1 MPTLSQNAVRPD
13 NPKSDS
19 PLRYDALEHGK
30 IRRKEHET
38 PSRHN
43 GLKSSLPSIQTS
55 PGPRVN
61 HSRST
66 NSPSFLPSP
75 PMSASP
81 SNNSTM
87 SHIRRWTSGL
97 ATSSKKCD
105 IKPPS
110 KSRTIGPISAP
121 QPLTT
126 PVPYACTP
134 LPYSDD
140 TLTTPITPPSSLN
153 DDFWSQATRSPS
165 ISKPVT
171 SCPDLNSSS
180 KKIETPSISEQF
192 SGGLHGRNQKGGWKN
207 RLFNNSNTATKK
219 PDNRSASTNSTGE
232 DEFDWSEKD
241 DDKECNAD
249 AKTTSISVIE
259 TSNSEVPPPSPRTA
273 GRPKAR
279 ISPPVSRPTF
289 PLKSSQKKPAISAPL
304 MSPTDDMLGPDSFD
318 PFRVV
323 PRIRHALPA
332 IAPSIYNPPTRS
344 VVDTLSDPESATT
357 SSSIAP
363 TRPLRV
369 RYPSASSTFSEIF
382 KLSSA
387 TDFDSKDKHDSED
400 ESESE
405 SEAEEDDEEEQGEGV
420 LDFATTLCKGLGSDF
435 VMPPSYFDQ
444 HNLNLDFNESY
455 PLKHSIRGQVS
466 AEERASKSL
475 SNCSLDSVSSTGSDD
490 SDSSSD
496 SDASSP
502 ISGASFFSTPPNS
515 VHVTALSTTLSSE
528 LLKSSRIKIPSSLM
542 TLLPIPKDKSSP
554 STTPPV
560 TPPLEHVEAMVKN
573 MTILGQ
579 PAPGIII
586 PMADP
591 RATTLKRLASVHTLR
606 KLRERERRPFRH
618 AVLLHLILLQLSR
631 GVTNKHCAEIA
642 EFYITMSGA
651 QFPLRLDLSN
661 AITAKKNLQQQASGA
676 NPTPFIDDVLTV
688 PNRTSSK
695 VPPKAIN
702 TTKEVKTRKSLVFS
716 IQSRIQSSKAQSDSP
731 SNEASESAPE
741 RPRITPVQPSKLPSP
756 SPSLTF
762 KDRLP
767 LLRMPSYPLI
777 NLDKKKSLIASS
789 TTSSTSTKSSESSQ
803 ASEKDEPSSP
813 VESRPTPTIIIP
825 KRTTGRKGVLYQ
837 QQLQLQ
843 LRQQMAADPAFFMMR
858 SSQDPTAPLDSV
870 AAAWINAQLGARPS
884 FASSTFTTIH
894 TRSEL
899 VTKPLVSPSAVK
911 IQQPAMVVPPERP
924 RSLSPPPFAMA
935 SSYGPDPWKYYYG
948 APHPPRLSYF
958 ESAPSGPS
966 PMASSTMGPFDQEVS
981 DKNAA
986 PAGLLTPPLSPLF
999 RPMYSPGY
1007 APQQNPAY
1015 SESEPVSLL
1024 VQPRAYRALKRESAP
1039 ASFISASSSTMM
1051 MTFTGPVSVPA
1062 SAGRTTPTTPPATA
1076 SVSSYTLPRVQNSHH
1091 TISYL
1096 EDQAMHTR
1104 NVNSHR
1110 AASLGLLEGR
1120 RPLSPTSPTS
1130 SSSPMLSSSGST
1142 ASKVDSKAALP
1153 SPPLSPTMESEQVLS
1168 SLAVSP
1174 AGDAKQSQQKSAS
1187 LSRQNSFKREYHFQA
1202 NGYAMPQQQRHQ
1214 AIPRVMGGG
1223 KSENI
1228 PWIHG
1233 IKKKAEKEEEEDVP
1247 LALVQRRLSS
1257 DLLRSM

>member
-1 MPTLSQNAVRPD
+1 
-13 NPKSDS
+13 
-19 PLRYDALEHGK
+19 
-30 IRRKEHET
+30 
-38 PSRHN
+38 
-43 GLKSSLPSIQTS
+43 
-55 PGPRVN
+55 
-61 HSRST
+61 
-66 NSPSFLPSP
+66 
-75 PMSASP
+75 
-81 SNNSTM
+81 M

-97 ATSSKKCD
+97 ATSSKKSD

-110 KSRTIGPISAP
+110 KPRTIGPISAP

-140 TLTTPITPPSSLN
+140 TLTTPITPASPPN
-153 DDFWSQATRSPS
+153 DAFWSQAPRSPS
-165 ISKPVT
+165 TSKPAT
-171 SCPDLNSSS
+171 SCPDLPSGS
-180 KKIETPSISEQF
+180 KKPEIPSIPEQL
-192 SGGLHGRNQKGGWKN
+192 SGGSFGRNQKGSWKN
-207 RLFNNSNTATKK
+207 RLFNNANTATKK

-232 DEFDWSEKD
+232 DEYDWSEKD
-241 DDKECNAD
+241 GDKECNTD
-249 AKTTSISVIE
+249 TKTASINVIE
-259 TSNSEVPPPSPRTA
+259 TSNGEVPSSSPRTA
-273 GRPKAR
+273 GRPKTR
-279 ISPPVSRPTF
+279 VSPPMSRPTF
-289 PLKSSQKKPAISAPL
+289 PPTSSQKKPVISAPL
-304 MSPTDDMLGPDSFD
+304 MSPTDDMFGPDSFD

-323 PRIRHALPA
+323 PKIRNAIPV
-332 IAPSIYNPPTRS
+332 IAPSIYTPPARS
-344 VVDTLSDPESATT
+344 IVGTLSDPESATT

-363 TRPLRV
+363 TRPPRI
-369 RYPSASSTFSEIF
+369 RYPSAASTFSEIF
-382 KLSSA
+382 KLSSSI
-387 TDFDSKDKHDSED
+387 DSDSRDKYDSED

-405 SEAEEDDEEEQGEGV
+405 SETEEDDEEEQGEGV
-420 LDFATTLCKGLGSDF
+420 LDFAATLCKGLGSDF

-455 PLKHSIRGQVS
+455 PLKRSIRGQVS

-475 SNCSLDSVSSTGSDD
+475 SNCSLDSVSSTGSND

-502 ISGASFFSTPPNS
+502 ISGASFFSTPPNTM
-515 VHVTALSTTLSSE
+515 HVTALSTTLSSA
-528 LLKSSRIKIPSSLM
+528 LLKSSGIKIPSSLM
-542 TLLPIPKDKSSP
+542 TLLPTSKDKISP
-554 STTPPV
+554 STSPPV
-560 TPPLEHVEAMVKN
+560 TPPLEHVEAMAKN

-579 PAPGIII
+579 PVPGIIM

-591 RATTLKRLASVHTLR
+591 RATTLKRLAYIHTLR

-618 AVLLHLILLQLSR
+618 AVLLHLILLQLRR

-651 QFPLRLDLSN
+651 QFPLRLDLTN
-661 AITAKKNLQQQASGA
+661 AITSKKNLQQQSTDA
-676 NPTPFIDDVLTV
+676 NPTPSTDDVPTV

-695 VPPKAIN
+695 VPHLAIN

-716 IQSRIQSSKAQSDSP
+716 IQSRIQSSKVQNDSS

-767 LLRMPSYPLI
+767 LLRIPSYPLI

-789 TTSSTSTKSSESSQ
+789 SSTTASTPIKSSESAQ
-803 ASEKDEPSSP
+803 ASEEGEPSSP
-813 VESRPTPTIIIP
+813 VESRPTPKIIIP

-858 SSQDPTAPLDSV
+858 SPQDPTTPLDPV

-899 VTKPLVSPSAVK
+899 ITKPLVPPSPVK
-911 IQQPAMVVPPERP
+911 AQQPARAVLPERP

-935 SSYGPDPWKYYYG
+935 SSYSPDPRKYYYG
-948 APHPPRLSYF
+948 APHPPRSSYF

-966 PMASSTMGPFDQEVS
+966 PMASPAMGSFDQEVS

-986 PAGLLTPPLSPLF
+986 PAGLSTPPLSPLF
-999 RPMYSPGY
+999 RPMYGPGY

-1015 SESEPVSLL
+1015 SESEPASPM

-1039 ASFISASSSTMM
+1039 ASFVSVSSPTMM
-1051 MTFTGPVSVPA
+1051 MTSTGPASMPT
-1062 SAGRTTPTTPPATA
+1062 SAGRTTPTTPPAIA

-1096 EDQAMHTR
+1096 EDQAMHAR

-1110 AASLGLLEGR
+1110 AASLGMLEGR
-1120 RPLSPTSPTS
+1120 RPLSPTSSTS
-1130 SSSPMLSSSGST
+1130 SSSLTPSSSPSSSPGSA
-1142 ASKVDSKAALP
+1142 ASRAESKTALP
-1153 SPPLSPTMESEQVLS
+1153 SPPLSPTMESEQLLS
-1168 SLAVSP
+1168 NLAVSS
-1174 AGDAKQSQQKSAS
+1174 AGDAKQSQQRPAS
-1187 LSRQNSFKREYHFQA
+1187 LSRQNSFKREHHFQA
-1202 NGYAMPQQQRHQ
+1202 NGYAKPQQQSHQ
-1214 AIPRVMGGG
+1214 AARVMGGG

-1233 IKKKAEKEEEEDVP
+1233 IKKKKTEKEEEEDVP
-1247 LALVQRRLSS
+1247 LALIQRRLSS